1 MSIITILYLFFHIR
15 LYKKARVTKKK
26 EVTYVVAKKF
36 NSGKRAKRPAGLKG
50 HYKVVDPRMKKD
62 MRKMKSDMTKQ
73 AKKSKGKGG
82 GSRGGKGGRGKGR
95 GR

>member
-1 MSIITILYLFFHIR
+1 M
-15 LYKKARVTKKK
+15 TKKK

-36 NSGKRAKRPAGLKG
+36 NSTKRAKRPAGLKG

-62 MRKMKSDMTKQ
+62 MRKMKTNMSKQ
-73 AKKSKGKGG
+73 SKGGKGKGG
-82 GSRGGKGGRGKGR
+82 GGKGGKGSSKGGSKGGRGKGR